1 MFVKNEGDARGNPL
15 RGCRRKD
22 CSGPGRS
29 AWAGPGRQPGPI
41 DVLRHIVLGYHLSL
55 ACRIPGRAGI
65 PSAELFWKNQLIILN
80 EESRNRFLFCAIKP
94 ENAFQVYL
102 EMHSTVNAASS
113 RNSSARSWKGENKNE
128 SNQTQWTSW
137 KRRLV

>member
-1 MFVKNEGDARGNPL
+1 MQPYVGSKGRAFNHIYKHRGYDDYKCEGDARGNPL

-80 EESRNRFLFCAIKP
+80 EESRNRFLF
-94 ENAFQVYL
+94 
-102 EMHSTVNAASS
+102 
-113 RNSSARSWKGENKNE
+113 SWKGVNKNE
-128 SNQTQWTSW
+128 SNQTQWTSR
-137 KRRLV
+137 KRGLV